1 MAFDKVIFDKV
12 CVDLK
17 ESPLGLH
24 HVCEKNNV
32 KRTTFLEWV
41 ELSKENIDKYAR
53 AKDDQIEFVA
63 DEINR
68 LTYEMQH
75 LLREGVTYSE
85 INVNAA
91 VATLR
96 VQVDALKWQLS
107 KLAPKKYGDKIEVE
121 NTGTL
126 TVKSVSFE

>member
-1 MAFDKVIFDKV
+1 
-12 CVDLK
+12 
-17 ESPLGLH
+17 
-24 HVCEKNNV
+24 
-32 KRTTFLEWV
+32 
-41 ELSKENIDKYAR
+41 LSRENIDKYAR

-75 LLREGVTYSE
+75 LLREGVTYNE